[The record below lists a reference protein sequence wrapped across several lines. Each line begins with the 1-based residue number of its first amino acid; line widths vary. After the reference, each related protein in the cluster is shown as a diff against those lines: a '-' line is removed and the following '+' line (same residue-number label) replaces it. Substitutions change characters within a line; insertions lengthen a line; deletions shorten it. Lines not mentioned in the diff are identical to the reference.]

1 MFDELRCYG
10 VPLKQAMN
18 SGAMMFDELRATV
31 FDELRGYG
39 VR

>member
-1 MFDELRCYG
+1 MNSGATVFDELTCYG

-18 SGAMMFDELRATV
+18 SGATV

-39 VR
+39 VL

>member
-1 MFDELRCYG
+1 MNSGPTVFDELTCYG

-18 SGAMMFDELRATV
+18 SGATV
-31 FDELRGYG
+31 FNELSGNG